1 MNDAQTAHTAVVEA
15 AKKLVRAWAQHV
27 YTIQTYGEGEA
38 EVLRPIVQQE
48 EEGLQAAVADLLAA
62 TEPRVIRS
70 ISAADFARI
79 SDEFA
84 KTLLP
89 YDAMICEIHALRAER
104 DALRTTGE
112 TVTLSVARADEFE
125 SEYLRVTREYI
136 QLRAE
141 CDAMKARAEAAER
154 EREAVYVQIECC
166 ADEIDILKHER
177 DALRKDA
184 ARLNW
189 LESAHTLQ
197 NNVEILYVV
206 DGYNVDVIHHNGATR
221 HRSLHGATLREAL
234 DFARAALT
242 QEDA

>member
-1 MNDAQTAHTAVVEA
+1 MTDEDAF
-15 AKKLVRAWAQHV
+15 
-27 YTIQTYGEGEA
+27 
-38 EVLRPIVQQE
+38 
-48 EEGLQAAVADLLAA
+48 
-62 TEPRVIRS
+62 S
-70 ISAADFARI
+70 ISLGEESVVYWHMQFSGCIASLGERLTIAT
-79 SDEFA
+79 
-84 KTLLP
+84 K
-89 YDAMICEIHALRAER
+89 RAER
-104 DALRTTGE
+104 
-112 TVTLSVARADEFE
+112 
-125 SEYLRVTREYI
+125 
-136 QLRAE
+136 
-141 CDAMKARAEAAER
+141 AEAER
-154 EREAVYVQIECC
+154 DAVYVQIECC